1 MISTN
6 LSSDP
11 LQERREL
18 VQDVIDRLLSNPNY
32 KQELIKL
39 NAKCP
44 ALKDYN
50 RNLSKHR
57 DSPK

>member
-1 MISTN
+1 MITTN

-39 NAKCP
+39 IK
-44 ALKDYN
+44 
-50 RNLSKHR
+50 
-57 DSPK
+57 

>member
-1 MISTN
+1 MITTN

-50 RNLSKHR
+50 RNLQKLRTS
-57 DSPK
+57 